1 MKEGLRPFV
10 SMKMR
15 IVADARVIGE
25 SKGREGTMIVLVAK
39 YYVKDGH
46 VEDVIDALKEMAP
59 LVAEHEPE
67 CSLYFASRS
76 TENPNLILLYERYEN
91 MAAIDAHRETPHF
104 KEIIEGRIVPQL
116 EKREREFYETV
127 VG

>member
-1 MKEGLRPFV
+1 MQ
-10 SMKMR
+10 MH
-15 IVADARVIGE
+15 IDADARAGGG
-25 SKGREGTMIVLVAK
+25 SRGSEGTMIVLVAK
-39 YYVKDGH
+39 YYVKDGQ

-59 LVAEHEPE
+59 LVAQHEPE
-67 CSLYFASRS
+67 CSLYFANRS